1 MQIKTLIASHKL
13 AGLIRILAL
22 HIVVWMNLVG
32 AVSVG
37 DRRPVGRSVDGLG
50 KVATA
55 AQHEGDHEGSPDL
68 RATEAVNVEIESEV
82 K

>member
-1 MQIKTLIASHKL
+1 MAIHKL

-22 HIVVWMNLVG
+22 HIVMWMNLVG
-32 AVSVG
+32 AVGVG
-37 DRRPVGRSVDGLG
+37 DRCGPVGRGVDGLG

-55 AQHEGDHEGSPDL
+55 TQHEGDHEGSSDL
-68 RATEAVNVEIESEV
+68 RAAKAVNVEIESEV